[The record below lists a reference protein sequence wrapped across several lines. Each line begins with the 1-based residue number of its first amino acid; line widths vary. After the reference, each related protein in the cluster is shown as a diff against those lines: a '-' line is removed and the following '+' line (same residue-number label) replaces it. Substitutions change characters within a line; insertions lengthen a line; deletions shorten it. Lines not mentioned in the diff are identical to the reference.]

1 MANVTT
7 LCCRDDADTTII
19 RECLQHSLLGTVE
32 VRAEDADILI
42 MLVHHYDQEKPHII
56 IVTTL
61 TGSVQ
66 SLTYEQRKYLH
77 FCHSFTGCDTVS
89 SFHWF
94 SKEKLYAR
102 LFSGNLG
109 PLIDVFYNANSSNDN
124 IWEAGVEIIQFIY
137 KSRGTPLSTLRVSKY
152 NKQSKI
158 GVINPEH
165 LPQTDDAA
173 RKHSLR
179 AYLQLQDWIVLQ
191 KIQKSMVG
199 TKLLVVNMSPFLQL
213 IQ

>member
-42 MLVHHYDQEKPHII
+42 MLVHHYDQEKHHII

-61 TGSVQ
+61 TGSYCVKEIVQ
-66 SLTYEQRKYLH
+66 SLTYEQRKYLL

-94 SKEKLYAR
+94 SKEKLYAK

-109 PLIDVFYNANSSNDN
+109 PLIDVFYNASSSNDN
-124 IWEAGVEIIQFIY
+124 ISEAGVEIIQFIY

-158 GVINPEH
+158 GVIKPEN
-165 LPQTDDAA
+165 LPPTDDAA
-173 RKHSLR
+173 RQHSLR

-191 KIQKSMVG
+191 SKVSRSKRVW
-199 TKLLVVNMSPFLQL
+199 LVPNFLW
-213 IQ
+213 